1 VIRYHAEWV
10 LPITAPPIRHGTVV
24 VDGAGRIEFVGPRSE
39 APPGEDRELGL
50 SALLPGLINI
60 HSHLELTAMR
70 GFLEDLPFAAW
81 ILRLHRAKR
90 AVLSPTYLLDS
101 ACAGIAEGL
110 LSGITTYSDTCDT
123 GASFDAMLAMGVR
136 GRMYQ
141 EVFGPDPAAWE
152 TELDALRVKIERLR
166 PRSGDLVDVGISPHA
181 PYTVCDPLFSAAAAY
196 ARDEQL
202 PMAVHIAES
211 EAERKLVCEGSGVFA
226 EGLRARG
233 IPVEVRADSSVR
245 LLQRLGVLENNPL
258 LIHCISVDDEDLRLI
273 ADSGSAVAH
282 CPVAN
287 GKLGHGIAPAAR
299 MLDLGIPVAIGSD
312 SVAANNRMDLLEEAR
327 VCMLLQRA
335 HAREPV
341 LMPARVL
348 LDMLT
353 VVPARILGIA
363 DRVGSLERGKDADLC
378 AIPLDDVRAAPS
390 IDPNDALVLS
400 LGGSRARMVTVRGRE
415 LVRDS
420 QLVEHSGSA
429 LADRLA
435 LIGEELQ
442 RWLDQN
448 RSSLEQ

>member
-10 LPITAPPIRHGTVV
+10 LPITAPPIRCGTVV
-24 VDGAGRIEFVGPRSE
+24 VDSTGRIDFVGPRGE
-39 APPGEDRELGL
+39 APPGEDRDLGL

-70 GFLEDLPFAAW
+70 GFLEELPFAEW

-90 AVLSPTYLLDS
+90 AVLSPALLLDA

-110 LSGITTYSDTCDT
+110 LAGITTYADTCDT

-141 EVFGPDPAAWE
+141 EVFGPDPATWE
-152 TELDALRVKIERLR
+152 TELDALRLKIERLR
-166 PRSGDLVDVGISPHA
+166 TRSGDLVDVGISPHA
-181 PYTVCDPLFSAAAAY
+181 PYTVCDPLFTAASAY

-202 PMAVHIAES
+202 PVAVHIAES
-211 EAERKLVCEGSGVFA
+211 ESERQLVCEGAGVFA

-233 IPVEVRADSSVR
+233 IPVVVRADSSLR
-245 LLQRLGVLENNPL
+245 LLERLGVLDNRPL
-258 LIHCISVDDEDLRLI
+258 LIHCIRVDDEDLRLI
-273 ADSGSAVAH
+273 AESGSAVAH

-287 GKLGHGIAPAAR
+287 GKLGHGIAPASR
-299 MLDLGIPVAIGSD
+299 MLELGIPVAIGSD

-327 VCMLLQRA
+327 VAMLMQRA
-335 HAREPV
+335 QGRSPE

-348 LDMLT
+348 LEMITL
-353 VVPARILGIA
+353 VPARILGID
-363 DRVGSLERGKDADLC
+363 DRAGSLERGKDADLC
-378 AIPLDDVRAAPS
+378 AFALDDVRAAPT
-390 IDPNDALVLS
+390 IDPADALVHS
-400 LGGSRARMVTVRGRE
+400 LGGSRASLVTVRGRE

-420 QLVEHSGSA
+420 QLVEHSGTS
-429 LADRLA
+429 LADRAA

-442 RWLDQN
+442 RWLGQSISP
-448 RSSLEQ
+448 RP